1 MQGTLSS
8 TKIGQY
14 FVQVTKRPI
23 VYIKNGD
30 VLEMDMMSVR
40 WKIFHFNVRIQ
51 EKDQREN
58 VLQRLFY
65 TELNHFS

>member
-14 FVQVTKRPI
+14 FVQVTKWPI